1 MLEFF
6 LWVIF
11 IYFVL
16 RLFVRYAVP
25 FLFKRALRKFE
36 RRAAAYG
43 AQPPHENRE
52 EGSVRIDHIPTAPSD
67 HDPSHE
73 TIEYTDFEEITDD
86 PQRLT

>member
-16 RLFVRYAVP
+16 RLLLRYAVP

-36 RRAAAYG
+36 RRAASYG
-43 AQPPHENRE
+43 AQPARENRE
-52 EGSVRIDHIPTAPSD
+52 DGSVRIDHVPPTP
-67 HDPSHE
+67 PRNERTTE

-86 PQRLT
+86 PHV